1 MDKKY
6 YLLILLGLGLAT
18 HFIFFSHPNQTVFDE
33 VHFGKFISGYYTH
46 EYFFDIHPPLG
57 KLMIAGFAKLFDF
70 KPGFAFTDIGNQY
83 PDQQY
88 MILRF
93 LPSLAGALL
102 PAIIFL
108 LALEIGLA
116 PLYALTAGMLIVLD
130 NAILTQSIY
139 ILMDAFL
146 LSFGFASL
154 LFYFKYRNGKGNK
167 HLILFT
173 IFASLAASI
182 KWTGLGFFALPFI
195 FEFFSFLK
203 NRQYKS
209 IFKLAIL
216 PLIAFLIYFAFF
228 AIHLKI
234 LNKSGTGDAFM
245 SMGFR
250 KTLIG
255 NQVPED
261 QSVIKANLFQ
271 KFSQLN
277 IEMYKANQGLNAGHP
292 YGSAWYTWP
301 LMSRPIFYWVGST
314 SSPQV
319 NGQSRIYLM
328 GNPTIWWATT
338 LAVVFLLTSYIY
350 YGFKNSLKF
359 IPTFLIAGYILNLLP
374 FIGVKRVMFLYH
386 YFTALIFS
394 ILILV
399 YLLDK
404 HDSTSLLRQS
414 SGQVITRKSSKWVI
428 GALIALSTMTFTY
441 FAPLSYGLSLSPR
454 AYELRVW

>member
-1 MDKKY
+1 MSKKW
-6 YLLILLGLGLAT
+6 LIIILLSLGLLTRFA
-18 HFIFFSHPNQTVFDE
+18 FFGHPNQTVFDE
-33 VHFGKFISGYYTH
+33 VHFGKFISGYYTR

-146 LSFGFASL
+146 LLFGFASL
-154 LFYFKYRNGKGNK
+154 LFYFKYKNGKGNK
-167 HLILFT
+167 YLILFT
-173 IFASLAASI
+173 ISASLAASI
-182 KWTGLGFFALPFI
+182 KWTGLGFFALPII
-195 FEFFSFLK
+195 FEFFTLLK

-209 IFKLAIL
+209 ILKLAIL
-216 PLIAFLIYFAFF
+216 PIIAFLIYFAFF
-228 AIHLKI
+228 AIHLRI
-234 LNKSGTGDAFM
+234 LNKSGPGDAFM

-261 QSVIKANLFQ
+261 ESVIKANLFQ

-301 LMSRPIFYWVGST
+301 LMSRPIFYWVKDT
-314 SSPQV
+314 
-319 NGQSRIYLM
+319 SRIYLM

-350 YGFKNSLKF
+350 YGFKNSLRF
-359 IPTFLIAGYILNLLP
+359 LPTFLITGYILNLLP

-399 YLLDK
+399 YLLDT
-404 HDSTSLLRQS
+404 STSSVQAKLT
-414 SGQVITRKSSKWVI
+414 TRKSSKWVV
-428 GALIALSTMTFTY
+428 GALIAVSTITFIY
-441 FAPLSYGLSLSPR
+441 FAPLSYGLNLSPR
-454 AYELRVW
+454 AYELRVWLASWR